1 MSKNWKIE
9 CSICKQAVYAKSL
22 SDARK
27 KFEQLWRCEM
37 TMTETVEVEGKLV
50 VGFGIKKS
58 GNPISEAKGRCVG
71 HISFSD

>member
-50 VGFGIKKS
+50 VGF
-58 GNPISEAKGRCVG
+58 
-71 HISFSD
+71 